1 MLNRSWNLDSIECCC
16 LDIGIFLSGNRLLVF
31 SSKNCRCTEDIPMI
45 SQLIRSNERAFWGVF
60 FILFG
65 SVFFGGF
72 LYTAVIS
79 KLLPSSDN
87 AIISA
92 IQNDRYYCFLVP
104 LTLPVIVVAV
114 YFYWLS
120 MKMFKHA

>member
-1 MLNRSWNLDSIECCC
+1 MISRFITANERVFW
-16 LDIGIFLSGNRLLVF
+16 GGLLV
-31 SSKNCRCTEDIPMI
+31 I
-45 SQLIRSNERAFWGVF
+45 
-60 FILFG
+60 FG
-65 SVFFGGF
+65 STFFGGF

-79 KLLPSSDN
+79 KLVSNSDN

-104 LTLPVIVVAV
+104 LTLPVLVVAV

>member
-1 MLNRSWNLDSIECCC
+1 MP
-16 LDIGIFLSGNRLLVF
+16 
-31 SSKNCRCTEDIPMI
+31 TI
-45 SQLIRSNERAFWGVF
+45 SQFITANERVYWGGF
-60 FILFG
+60 FIIFG
-65 SVFFGGF
+65 STFFSAF

-79 KLLPSSDN
+79 KLLPPSDN
-87 AIISA
+87 AIVFA

-104 LTLPVIVVAV
+104 LTLPVLVVAV